1 MPGMDPVTRIV
12 HAGQETDAAYRSVT
26 LPIYQT
32 STFRF
37 TDVGE
42 NAGFEYSRIGNPT
55 RAALERLLAELE
67 CGAGAVAAASGMAAI
82 SIALSVLEGGAHL
95 LCTRDCYGG
104 TYRLL
109 THLARQN
116 KLQASFVDLRDA
128 AAREAALTAQTR
140 AIWVET
146 PSNPL
151 LQITD
156 LDELAAFA
164 RSHGLLLIADNT
176 FSSPLGQRPMGH
188 GVDLVVH
195 STTKYL
201 NGHADVVG
209 GAVVARTEEL
219 NRQIQFAVK
228 TGGAV
233 QAPFDAWLTLRGMK
247 TLALRIAQ
255 HQANAQAVAE
265 FLAAH
270 PRVERVNYPG
280 LPDHPGHAL
289 ARRQQ
294 RGFGGMVSFAVRGGL
309 EAARE
314 VMRRT
319 EVFALAESLGGVESL
334 IGHPATMSHAAMPAD
349 YRAAIGIPDHLLR
362 LSVGIEA
369 REDLLA
375 DLAQALG

>member
-1 MPGMDPVTRIV
+1 MDPVTRIV
-12 HAGQETDAAYRSVT
+12 HAGQEADAAYRSVT

-37 TDVGE
+37 EDVGRH
-42 NAGFEYSRIGNPT
+42 AGFEYSRIGNPT

-67 CGAGAVAAASGMAAI
+67 GGAGAVATASGMAAI
-82 SIALSVLEGGAHL
+82 SVALSLLEGGAHL

-109 THLARQN
+109 AHLQRQR
-116 KLQASFVDLRDA
+116 KLETTFVDLSDA
-128 AAREAALTAQTR
+128 GAREAALTPRTR
-140 AIWVET
+140 AVWVET

-151 LQITD
+151 LRITD
-156 LDELAAFA
+156 LGELAAFA
-164 RSHGLLLIADNT
+164 RAHDLLLIADNT
-176 FSSPLGQRPMGH
+176 FLTPLLQRPLDCGA
-188 GVDLVVH
+188 DLVVH

-209 GAVVARTEEL
+209 GAVVARTDEL
-219 NRQIQFAVK
+219 ARQIQFALK

-247 TLALRIAQ
+247 TLALRLAQ

-270 PRVERVNYPG
+270 PQVEAVHYPG

-289 ARRQQ
+289 ARAQQ
-294 RGFGGMVSFAVRGGL
+294 KGFGGMVSFAVRGAL
-309 EAARE
+309 AAAQA
-314 VMRRT
+314 VMRRV
-319 EVFALAESLGGVESL
+319 ELFALAESLGGVESL
-334 IGHPATMSHAAMPAD
+334 IGHPATMSHAAMPPE
-349 YRAAIGIPDHLLR
+349 YRREAGIPDHLLR

-369 REDLLA
+369 ADDLLD
-375 DLAQALG
+375 DLARALG

>member
-1 MPGMDPVTRIV
+1 MDPVTRIV
-12 HAGQETDAAYRSVT
+12 HAGQETDTAYRSVT
-26 LPIYQT
+26 APIYQT

-37 TDVGE
+37 ADVGV

-67 CGAGAVAAASGMAAI
+67 GGAGAVAAASGMAAI
-82 SIALSVLEGGAHL
+82 SVALSVLEGGAHI

-109 THLARQN
+109 AHLQRQH
-116 KLQASFVDLRDA
+116 KLETTFVDLGDP
-128 AAREAALTAQTR
+128 AARAAALTPRTR
-140 AIWVET
+140 AVWVET

-151 LQITD
+151 LRVTD
-156 LDELAAFA
+156 LVELAAFA
-164 RSHGLLLIADNT
+164 REHDLLLIADNT
-176 FSSPLGQRPMGH
+176 FMSPLLQRPLDQGA
-188 GVDLVVH
+188 DLVVH

-219 NRQIQFAVK
+219 ARQIQFAVK

-247 TLALRIAQ
+247 TLALRLAQ
-255 HQANAQAVAE
+255 HQSNAQAVAQ
-265 FLAAH
+265 FLAGH
-270 PRVERVNYPG
+270 PKVERVHYPG
-280 LPDHPGHAL
+280 LADDPGHSL
-289 ARRQQ
+289 ARAQQ
-294 RGFGGMVSFAVRGGL
+294 RGFGGMASFAVRGGL
-309 EAARE
+309 AAAQD
-314 VMRRT
+314 VMRRVR
-319 EVFALAESLGGVESL
+319 VFALAESLGGVESL
-334 IGHPATMSHAAMPAD
+334 IGHPATMSHAAMPPQ
-349 YRAAIGIPDHLLR
+349 YRRDVGIPDHLLR

-369 REDLLA
+369 PRDLID